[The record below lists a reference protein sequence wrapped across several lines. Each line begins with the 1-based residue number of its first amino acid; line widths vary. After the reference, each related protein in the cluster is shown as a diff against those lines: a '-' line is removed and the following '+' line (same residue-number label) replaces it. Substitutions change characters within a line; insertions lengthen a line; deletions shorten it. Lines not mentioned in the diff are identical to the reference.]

1 MAYKNVALLCLIAAI
16 VSAAVT
22 QFYFPK
28 IQTKV
33 VETTKE
39 VIKNDVQTVT
49 RTVTLPGGGTESTTT
64 TVDHTQRI
72 NSENKTGIT
81 IAPKDWLVT
90 GSYSTSIHTLEPIYG
105 LQVNRRI
112 LGPSYIGALLNTK
125 GEVGLSIG
133 LEF

>member
-1 MAYKNVALLCLIAAI
+1 MAYKNVAILCFITAI

-72 NSENKTGIT
+72 NSENKTAIT
-81 IAPKDWLVT
+81 IAPKDWLVS

-112 LGPSYIGALLNTK
+112 LGPTYIGALLNTK